1 MATWKTSVDNIR
13 VECKLSDIYKYI
25 HPPPSQPQQTYLLDV
40 SFSMEQNYSYLLT
53 TSSHDI

>member
-25 HPPPSQPQQTYLLDV
+25 HPPPSQPQ
-40 SFSMEQNYSYLLT
+40 
-53 TSSHDI
+53 